1 MLEREV
7 ICVMLK
13 KLSLRDFQRIENRS
27 NPAFNINFCANV
39 INIYINLYVVDLIGW
54 ITSPPNPLVGEVMTI
69 TYEFYYYF
77 IFKILVLSGNSL

>member
-1 MLEREV
+1 MGIFFKYINIHMLGREV

-39 INIYINLYVVDLIGW
+39 TNIYINLYVVDLIGW
-54 ITSPPNPLVGEVMTI
+54 ITSPPNPLVG
-69 TYEFYYYF
+69 
-77 IFKILVLSGNSL
+77 S